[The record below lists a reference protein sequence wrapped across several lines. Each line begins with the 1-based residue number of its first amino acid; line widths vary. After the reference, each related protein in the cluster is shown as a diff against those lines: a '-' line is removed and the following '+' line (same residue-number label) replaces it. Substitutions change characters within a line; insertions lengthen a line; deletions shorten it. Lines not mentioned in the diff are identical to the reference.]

1 MTNSFLPNVLL
12 CKWCATSTASTPLGL
27 TRPVD
32 PCAGRSPL
40 YAVACPIRRQRQR
53 RGVLYLHFVSNAPSG
68 SMPPANCDCDTQR
81 VGGRIFRR
89 RRILAS
95 STGRSTNSRRIST
108 FNGTG
113 QQSNS
118 PKANW
123 PKRIRPR
130 AFFCG
135 VAISF
140 KSPARSSTIS
150 CPPTC
155 RVGRA
160 AVATMSLSEQ
170 SKSRPLFTVKRR
182 S

>member
-89 RRILAS
+89 RRIHLPPLLDDRPTAAAS
-95 STGRSTNSRRIST
+95 QPSTVLVNNLIAQKQIGQNVSGLERFFAASR
-108 FNGTG
+108 
-113 QQSNS
+113 
-118 PKANW
+118 
-123 PKRIRPR
+123 
-130 AFFCG
+130 
-135 VAISF
+135 
-140 KSPARSSTIS
+140 
-150 CPPTC
+150 
-155 RVGRA
+155 
-160 AVATMSLSEQ
+160 SLSKALRVPQ
-170 SKSRPLFTVKRR
+170 R
-182 S
+182 